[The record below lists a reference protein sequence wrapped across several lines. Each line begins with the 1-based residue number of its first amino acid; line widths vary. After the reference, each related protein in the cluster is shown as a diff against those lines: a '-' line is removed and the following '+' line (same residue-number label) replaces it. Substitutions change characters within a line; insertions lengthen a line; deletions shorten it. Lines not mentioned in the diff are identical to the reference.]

1 MTEKNTEQVNEQE
14 EKIDQAETNETED
27 IETIELVDDTDQEI
41 VDELVDDKFEQLLTE
56 KDELFNK
63 FVRLQAEYDNFRK
76 RTQREKAADLK
87 YKSQALVTN
96 LLPVL
101 DDFERALTTASDN
114 ESIASFVDG
123 IKIIYR
129 QLNTVIETEGVEVI
143 EAVGEVF
150 DPNLHQAVVTVND
163 DQYEEN
169 VVVEVL
175 QKGYQLKDR
184 VLRPAMVKVNQ

>member
-41 VDELVDDKFEQLLTE
+41 VDESVDDKFEQLLTE

-101 DDFERALTTASDN
+101 DDFERALTTASDD